1 LVHIKLKIT
10 NYKFKNYKIK
20 INRKEN
26 NMAIDLAAIRK
37 KLNQISGQNSKR
49 NVMWRPE
56 ENSETT
62 VRLIAYPNN
71 EGQPFKE
78 LMFYYNIGNNPGLLA
93 PYQYGKADPIQ
104 ELITKLRDE
113 GSKESYELAKKLYP
127 KMRCYAP
134 VIVRGE
140 EDKGV
145 RLWAFGKQVYQTLLN
160 YMLDEDYGDITD
172 PLEGRD
178 VRITCSKT
186 PGKMWAT
193 TDVRP
198 RGKDTPLS
206 EDSKQSKNWLD
217 NIPDVNDLFELKSY
231 QELENIVNQW
241 LNGEDE
247 DEKEE
252 TSRGGSWG
260 SSSSNSDDSPD
271 TLASKHKSLDDAFA
285 ELESL

>member
-1 LVHIKLKIT
+1 
-10 NYKFKNYKIK
+10 
-20 INRKEN
+20 
-26 NMAIDLAAIRK
+26 MAIDLAAIRK
-37 KLNQISGQNSKR
+37 KLNQISGQNSRK

-56 ENSETT
+56 EGSETT
-62 VRLIAYPNN
+62 VRLMAYPDN

-93 PYQYGKADPIQ
+93 PYQFSKADPIQ

-172 PLEGRD
+172 PTEGRD
-178 VRITCSKT
+178 VRVTCTKA

-198 RGKDTPLS
+198 RGKDSPLS
-206 EDSKQSKNWLD
+206 EDSSKMKNWLE
-217 NIPDVNDLFELKSY
+217 NIPDVNDMFELKSY
-231 QELENIVNQW
+231 EELERIVNEW
-241 LNGEDE
+241 LSGDE
-247 DEKEE
+247 EESKE
-252 TSRGGSWG
+252 TTRGGSG
-260 SSSSNSDDSPD
+260 SNMSSSNSSTRDENSPD
-271 TLASKHKSLDDAFA
+271 AISGKYSSLDDAFA
-285 ELESL
+285 DLESL